1 VTIVVCHE
9 IFDLRGRRIFQ
20 FIPADEVVGDFVL
33 LGVCRF
39 AIELGHRPT
48 LGAFATSVRFRHGV
62 CGSDR
67 RVFGGIGPLG
77 GFLFGHPETTKP
89 IWRFWVKLRTFA

>member
-1 VTIVVCHE
+1 M
-9 IFDLRGRRIFQ
+9 
-20 FIPADEVVGDFVL
+20 VGDFVF

-39 AIELGHRPT
+39 AIELGHRPA
-48 LGAFATSVRFRHGV
+48 LGAIGMSVRFRHGV

-77 GFLFGHPETTKP
+77 GFLFEHIEQTKP
-89 IWRFWVKLRTFA
+89 MLEILGKAADIYLVRNTVAT